1 MGSHQYPEL
10 SRAELDLMKILWA
23 GGSLSAR
30 EIHERIPAELGWAY
44 TTTRTVLD
52 RLVTKGV
59 VRRESVHGINVY
71 TPLMTRLQ
79 GLARL
84 IRDFATRVAEVEP
97 AAVVALFARQSR
109 LSPAE
114 LEELAELLR
123 EASAEGSADRA

>member
-23 GGSLSAR
+23 GGRLSAR
-30 EIHERIPAELGWAY
+30 EVHEQIPPELGWAY

-52 RLVTKGV
+52 RLVAKGV
-59 VRRESVHGINVY
+59 LRRESSHGINVFI
-71 TPLMTRLQ
+71 PQMTRPQ

-84 IRDFATRVAEVEP
+84 VREFATRVAEVEP

-114 LEELAELLR
+114 LEELAELVR
-123 EASAEGSADRA
+123 EASAVGSADHA

>member
-23 GGSLSAR
+23 GGRLSAR
-30 EIHERIPAELGWAY
+30 EVHAQIPAELGWAT

-52 RLVTKGV
+52 RLVAKGV
-59 VRRESVHGINVY
+59 LRRESVHGINVFI
-71 TPLMTRLQ
+71 PMMTRPQ

-84 IRDFATRVAEVEP
+84 VREFATRVAEVEP

-114 LEELAELLR
+114 LEELAELVR
-123 EASAEGSADRA
+123 EASEEEGENHA